1 MIVKTY
7 FKKIL
12 SNFLGVEILNNLSRW
27 RRYRKFY
34 KSGRFSR
41 DGIDKKLENL
51 LPHKNGF
58 YVELGANDGALA
70 SNSYYFELKKNWKGI
85 LIEPAPNLFLSRKK
99 RRGKNNFVF
108 CNACVPFDY
117 KNEFVSMIYCDA
129 MTISKDL
136 DLDIENPE
144 KFVLD
149 GEKHLLT
156 REETFSFGAKASTL
170 NDLLLKGSA
179 PNLID
184 FLSLDVEG
192 AELEVLKGIDFEKFR
207 FKYIVLESR
216 NIKLTKSF
224 LSNHSYEL
232 VERITEND
240 YLFAN
245 KKKINI

>member
-1 MIVKTY
+1 MNY
-7 FKKIL
+7 
-12 SNFLGVEILNNLSRW
+12 S
-27 RRYRKFY
+27 
-34 KSGRFSR
+34 
-41 DGIDKKLENL
+41 
-51 LPHKNGF
+51 
-58 YVELGANDGALA
+58 
-70 SNSYYFELKKNWKGI
+70 
-85 LIEPAPNLFLSRKK
+85 
-99 RRGKNNFVF
+99 
-108 CNACVPFDY
+108 
-117 KNEFVSMIYCDA
+117 DA

-156 REETFSFGAKASTL
+156 GEETFSFGAKASTL
-170 NDLLLKGSA
+170 NNLLLKGSA

-216 NIKLTKSF
+216 NIKLTNSF
-224 LSNHSYEL
+224 LSKHSYEL

-245 KKKINI
+245 KKKY